1 MLRAAARFLAEKGRR
16 VRGSWELPAFR
27 AASPLASVLLRL
39 LAALAIAVSGFAFGA
54 LALVLPPPV
63 LVLAQTGLLAGV
75 FLVVTIRSENRT
87 SETGDSVNG

>member
-16 VRGSWELPAFR
+16 VRGLWELSTFR

-39 LAALAIAVSGFAFGA
+39 LAALAIAVSGVAFAAF
-54 LALVLPPPV
+54 ALVLPP
-63 LVLAQTGLLAGV
+63 LVLAFAQGLLLAGV

-87 SETGDSVNG
+87 SQTGDSING